1 LNSSMSV
8 LPGRTYRYLDET
20 IAPPMVWFGDGLSY
34 NTYQYTDM
42 SVTPTKVR
50 AGNQSLSSTV
60 AITVTVT
67 NNGEWKKTNGVSDHV
82 VMVFAS
88 LKNPSDSMNKLLH
101 SLPKRTMIGFQRIT
115 GMKAHET
122 RTITMQVLL
131 NRLRLVDHMDAY
143 QIIGGEYDLWVGGA
157 NDPQV
162 DATLTAV

>member
-1 LNSSMSV
+1 
-8 LPGRTYRYLDET
+8 
-20 IAPPMVWFGDGLSY
+20 
-34 NTYQYTDM
+34 M

-50 AGNQSLSSTV
+50 AGNHSLSSTV

-67 NNGEWKKTNGVSDHV
+67 NNGEWKKTFGVSDHV
-82 VMVFAS
+82 VMVYAS
-88 LKNPSDSMNKLLH
+88 LKEPRDPMNKLLH
-101 SLPKRTMIGFQRIT
+101 SLPKRTMIGFQRMR

-122 RTITMQVLL
+122 RTITMHVLL

-143 QIIGGEYDLWVGGA
+143 QIIGGEYYLWVGGA